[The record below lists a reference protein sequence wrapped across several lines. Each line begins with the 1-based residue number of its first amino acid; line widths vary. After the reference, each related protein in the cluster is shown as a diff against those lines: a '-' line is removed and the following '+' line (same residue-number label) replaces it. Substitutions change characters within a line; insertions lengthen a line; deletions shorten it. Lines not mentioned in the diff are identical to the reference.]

1 MRYNMP
7 NEPAVGGHWEGF
19 FMKDVRFGIIGLG
32 VQGSLYARILTGHPA
47 IPRPDGCVLTAV
59 SSRSDKSAE
68 AAALGVAFYPDWR
81 ELIDSGK
88 CDAVIITVPHFQHH
102 EIAIYALKAGVHV
115 LCEKPACVRASDV
128 QKMRTAEKESG
139 ASLGLF
145 LQQRTIP
152 LFSAVKSIINSGELG
167 QLRRSNWILN
177 TYWRPDSYYASA
189 TWRGTWRGEGGG
201 MLVNQLPHYLDLW
214 LYLCGMPASIHAL
227 TVEGAHRNIHVE
239 NDVTVLAQYPGGAT
253 GVFVACTHDPMG
265 TDRLELDFE
274 GGKIIVED
282 SARATI
288 HRFHRTESQWNES
301 LSMSEMQQLRR
312 QPDHHDTEII
322 DAQLAPGMSH
332 RAVMVNFARHIRL
345 GEPLIATGLDGL
357 HQVELANAIA
367 LSGWLEKTVPCPCD
381 PEQYN
386 AQLQKRMDEE

>member
-1 MRYNMP
+1 
-7 NEPAVGGHWEGF
+7 
-19 FMKDVRFGIIGLG
+19 MKEVRFGIIGMG

-47 IPRPDGCVLTAV
+47 IPRPAGCVLTAV

-68 AAALGVAFYPDWR
+68 AAALGVGYYRQWR
-81 ELIDSGK
+81 DLIDSGL

-102 EIAIYALKAGVHV
+102 EIAVYALKAGVHV
-115 LCEKPACVRASDV
+115 LCEKPAGVRASDV
-128 QKMRTAEKESG
+128 QQMLDAEACSS

-152 LFSAVKSIINSGELG
+152 LFSSLKAIIDSGELG
-167 QLRRSNWILN
+167 RLRRSNWILN

-189 TWRGTWRGEGGG
+189 TWRGTWKGEGGG

-214 LYLCGMPASIHAL
+214 LYLCGMPESLQAL
-227 TVEGAHRNIHVE
+227 TIEGAHRNIHVE
-239 NDVTVLAQYPGGAT
+239 NDVTVTARYPGGAT

-288 HRFHRTESQWNES
+288 HRFRKTELQWNES
-301 LSMSEMQQLRR
+301 LSMSDMERYVHSD
-312 QPDHHDTEII
+312 DHHDTEVIEKG
-322 DAQLAPGMSH
+322 LAYGMSH
-332 RAVMVNFARHIRL
+332 RAVMENFARHIRL
-345 GEPLIATGLDGL
+345 GEPLIADGL
-357 HQVELANAIA
+357 AGLRQVQLANAIA
-367 LSGWLEKTVPCPCD
+367 LSGWLETTVPCPCD
-381 PEQYN
+381 PEAYN
-386 AQLQKRMDEE
+386 AQLQKRMDAE